1 MKANVLEGDILRQAI
16 DTYKSGKVAKKQ
28 LRAETLK
35 KRKKFL
41 LRLELFLQTV
51 EWIFN
56 EQTARNFIDSLRTR
70 KDGKPSALTSI
81 KTYIGD
87 LRAFNR
93 WCIDQGYLAVHFA
106 QFIPKPPEA
115 ETMPESV
122 LLRGDIIDK
131 AIILGTTPGQ
141 YDNKR
146 SRFIKNESRV
156 VLQFFRKTGRRR
168 SEVFTL
174 RGSDLHPD
182 DVVPCYGYT
191 QKGGKRTSSPIP
203 ADMVDEM
210 RKRQHKKIVFEVT
223 PETTI
228 KHLRDGLA
236 KQGIDS
242 KIVNHTL
249 RKLFAIERNKN
260 GETIYNISQA
270 LGNTV
275 KIVEKHYLSNDISE
289 IAETVNNSMAI
300 RNGSSTEKNIDTAL
314 KSLRNIFKGDRY
326 QKVRLVMKNGLIV
339 FEIPL
344 TDEGKRAMESSEK

>member
-1 MKANVLEGDILRQAI
+1 METNVLEGERLKQAI
-16 DTYKSGKVAKKQ
+16 AIYKSGKVAKKQ

-41 LRLELFLQTV
+41 LRFEKFLSTV
-51 EWIFN
+51 NWVFN
-56 EQTARNFIDSLRTR
+56 EQTARGFIDSMRTR

-93 WCIDQGYLAVHFA
+93 WCIDQRYLSVHFT
-106 QFIPKPPEA
+106 QWIPKPSEA
-115 ETMPESV
+115 ETMPEPV

-131 AIILGTTPGQ
+131 AIILGTTPGK

-146 SRFIKNESRV
+146 TRFIKNESRIV
-156 VLQFFRKTGRRR
+156 QQFLRKTGRRR

-182 DVVPCYGYT
+182 DVVPSYWYT
-191 QKGGKRTSSPIP
+191 QKGGKRTSRPIS
-203 ADMVDEM
+203 ADMIEEM
-210 RKRQHKKIVFEVT
+210 RKRQLKEKVFEVT

-228 KHLRDGLA
+228 KHLRDGLKA
-236 KQGIDS
+236 QGIDE

-249 RKLFAIERNKN
+249 RKLFAIERNNN
-260 GETIYNISQA
+260 GETIYDIAQA

-275 KIVEKHYLSNDISE
+275 KIVERHYLSNDISK
-289 IAETVNNSMAI
+289 IADTVNNSMAI
-300 RNGSSTEKNIDTAL
+300 RNGLSIERNIDTAM
-314 KSLRNIFKGDRY
+314 KSLRNTFKGSRY
-326 QKVRLVMKNGLIV
+326 KKVRLVMKDGVIV

-344 TDEGKRAMESSEK
+344 TDEGKKELESSE